1 MLSPY
6 EQDDGGER
14 GALGMADGHHSD
26 AADTRTHARILS
38 IDGGG
43 IYQITS
49 AMALAELE
57 RRTGK
62 RIADLFDLVAGT
74 SAGGLLA
81 LACLVPDENG
91 RPRYTAEELVSLYE
105 EGAGRIFQS
114 SLWHW
119 LRALGGLIDEKYEA
133 TGLESALTEVFGD
146 TALAAALRPTL
157 VPVYDIDHDTPY
169 FFRSHRARADAAHA
183 FPMRDALRAATS
195 VPAFF
200 PPGQATSEAGDVL
213 SCIDG
218 GVVAFNPALWAY
230 LEARELF
237 PAAHRV
243 TIASFGAVRPD
254 HGLRYENVLGWGRMN
269 WAGPVFELMCDVSA
283 LGVDAQLG
291 RLLDHGDNDDRH
303 ARFDAIIDRPRFAT
317 LDDISAKNIR
327 TVKATGDDMLSR
339 ESARL
344 DALCARLAA

>member
-1 MLSPY
+1 
-6 EQDDGGER
+6 
-14 GALGMADGHHSD
+14 MADGHDGDTAD
-26 AADTRTHARILS
+26 AHEHARVLS
-38 IDGGG
+38 LDGGG
-43 IYQITS
+43 IYQITA
-49 AMALAELE
+49 AMGLAELE

-81 LACLVPDENG
+81 LACLMPGDDG
-91 RPRYTAEELVSLYE
+91 RPRYTAEDLISLYE
-105 EGAGRIFQS
+105 EGAGRIFHS

-146 TALAAALRPTL
+146 TPLADALRPTL
-157 VPVYDIDHDTPY
+157 IPVYDIDHDTPY
-169 FFRSHRARADAAHA
+169 FFRAHRARTDAAHA
-183 FPMRDALRAATS
+183 FRMRAALRAATA

-200 PPGQATSEAGDVL
+200 PPGRATSERGDVL
-213 SCIDG
+213 ACIDG

-237 PAAHRV
+237 PNAQRF

-283 LGVDAQLG
+283 LGVDAQLA
-291 RLLDHGDNDDRH
+291 RLLARDDGDSRH
-303 ARFDAIIDRPRFAT
+303 DRFDAIIDRPRFAT
-317 LDDISAKNIR
+317 LDDVSAANMR
-327 TVKATGDDMLSR
+327 AVKATGRAMIDR
-339 ESARL
+339 NNGCL
-344 DALCARLAA
+344 DTLCARLA